1 MNGFWGFLVITI
13 ASPIL
18 LLCDLWFIHGF
29 VCRLV
34 FPLVLQQLL
43 LLMLPKDLKMPESWL
58 RCEHANFIYMAFC
71 HDSDN
76 LPVTWVCRSFSPAL
90 GRDTSPAFY
99 SVRYMTLF
107 EEWGRDSEPCTIS
120 SALPVPSLHLTGF
133 HDMINMK
140 QWRPW
145 LIATSRVWSF
155 ETLPA
160 LILDLWSC
168 TEFCQVSCRPAAWF

>member
-43 LLMLPKDLKMPESWL
+43 LSMLPKDLKMPESWL
-58 RCEHANFIYMAFC
+58 RCEHVNFIYMAFC

-107 EEWGRDSEPCTIS
+107 EEWGSDSEPCTTS
-120 SALPVPSLHLTGF
+120 SPFSRPDRLPWHDKHETVIDCNKQGLKFWNAPSTNTRPLKLHRILSSELQACSLVLGVPH
-133 HDMINMK
+133 
-140 QWRPW
+140 
-145 LIATSRVWSF
+145 V
-155 ETLPA
+155 
-160 LILDLWSC
+160 
-168 TEFCQVSCRPAAWF
+168 